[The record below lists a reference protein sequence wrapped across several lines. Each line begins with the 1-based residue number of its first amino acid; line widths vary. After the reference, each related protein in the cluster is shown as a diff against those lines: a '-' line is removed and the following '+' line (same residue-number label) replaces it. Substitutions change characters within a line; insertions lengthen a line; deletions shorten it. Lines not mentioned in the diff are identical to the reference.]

1 MPFPTGKQDTVSTAP
16 VSVQL
21 YTVREALAED
31 PAATFARLAEIGYRS
46 VELFGFVDRAPEFA
60 ELLASSGLTAPS
72 AHASL
77 VDQDV
82 VPVFEAARTLGVTTV
97 IDPFT
102 DPARWTTGDDI
113 AAIAHELNRVSAI
126 AADLGITV
134 GYHNHQFELEAHV
147 DGTTGLEVLADLLD
161 PAVVLELDT
170 YWAAV
175 GGADPIALL
184 GRLGDRVRLIHVKDG
199 DVSMQTQNQTAVGG
213 GRMPVLDILAAAPT
227 ARRVVELDD
236 FAGDMFE
243 AVADSAAYLTA
254 NGEDLA
260 NGVQQ

>member
-1 MPFPTGKQDTVSTAP
+1 MSTAP

-21 YTVREALAED
+21 YTVREALAAD
-31 PAATFARLAEIGYRS
+31 PAATFARLAEIGFRS
-46 VELFGFVDRAPEFA
+46 VELFGFVDRAEQFV
-60 ELLASSGLTAPS
+60 ELLSGSGLDAPS
-72 AHASL
+72 GHASL

-82 VPVFEAARTLGVTTV
+82 VPVFEAARALGMTTV

-113 AAIAHELNRVSAI
+113 AAIAAELNRVAAI
-126 AADLGITV
+126 GADLGITV
-134 GYHNHQFELEAHV
+134 GYHNHQFELEAEV

-161 PAVVLELDT
+161 PSVVLELDT

-175 GGADPIALL
+175 GGADPVALL

-199 DVSMQTQNQTAVGG
+199 DISMNTRNQAAAGE

-227 ARRVVELDD
+227 ARRVVEFDD
-236 FAGDMFE
+236 FDGDMFE
-243 AVADSAAYLTA
+243 AVARSAAYLVSNGEHLA
-254 NGEDLA
+254 NGEHL
-260 NGVQQ
+260 

>member
-1 MPFPTGKQDTVSTAP
+1 MSTAP

-46 VELFGFVDRAPEFA
+46 VELFAFVERAGEFA
-60 ELLASSGLTAPS
+60 DLLAATGLTAPS

-82 VPVFEAARTLGVTTV
+82 VPVFEAARALGISTV

-102 DPARWTTGDDI
+102 DQARWTSAEGI
-113 AAIAHELNRVSAI
+113 AAIAAELNRVSAI

-134 GYHNHQFELEAHV
+134 GYHNHQFELEADI

-175 GGADPIALL
+175 GGADPVALL
-184 GRLGDRVRLIHVKDG
+184 GRLGQRVRLIHVKDG
-199 DVSMQTQNQTAVGG
+199 DVSMTTTNQTAVGA
-213 GRMPVLDILAAAPT
+213 GRMPVLDILAAAPQ

-236 FAGDMFE
+236 FAGDMFD
-243 AVADSAAYLTA
+243 AIADSAAYLTA
-254 NGEDLA
+254 NGEDLT

>member
-1 MPFPTGKQDTVSTAP
+1 VTTAP

-21 YTVREALAED
+21 YTVREALADD
-31 PAATFARLAEIGYRS
+31 PGATFARLAEIGFRS

-60 ELLASSGLTAPS
+60 DLLAASGLTAPS
-72 AHASL
+72 GHASL
-77 VDQDV
+77 VDRDV
-82 VPVFEAARTLGVTTV
+82 VPVFKAALALGVTTV
-97 IDPFT
+97 IDPHT
-102 DPARWTTGDDI
+102 DPERWTTGDDI
-113 AAIAHELNRVSAI
+113 AAIAAELNRVAAI
-126 AADLGITV
+126 GADIGITV

-161 PAVVLELDT
+161 PSVVLELDT

-175 GGADPIALL
+175 GGADPVALL

-199 DVSMQTQNQTAVGG
+199 DISLETTKQTAVGH

-236 FAGDMFE
+236 FTGDMFD

-254 NGEDLA
+254 NGEQL
-260 NGVQQ
+260 

>member
-1 MPFPTGKQDTVSTAP
+1 MSTAP

-31 PAATFARLAEIGYRS
+31 PQGTFDRLAAIGFRS
-46 VELFGFVDRAPEFA
+46 VELFGFVDRAAEFA
-60 ELLASSGLTAPS
+60 DLLAASGLTAPS

-77 VDQDV
+77 VDQDI
-82 VPVFEAARTLGVTTV
+82 VPVFEAAQALGVTTV
-97 IDPFT
+97 IDPYT

-113 AAIAHELNRVSAI
+113 AAIARELNRVSAI
-126 AADLGITV
+126 AADIGITV

-161 PAVVLELDT
+161 PGVVLELDT

-175 GGADPIALL
+175 GGADPVALL

-199 DVSMQTQNQTAVGG
+199 DVSLVTKNQTAVGS

-236 FAGDMFE
+236 FAGEMFD
-243 AVADSAAYLTA
+243 AVTDSAAYLVA
-254 NGEDLA
+254 NGEEL
-260 NGVQQ
+260 

>member
-1 MPFPTGKQDTVSTAP
+1 MSTAP

-21 YTVREALAED
+21 YTVRKALAAD

-46 VELFGFVDRAPEFA
+46 VELFGFVDRAA
-60 ELLASSGLTAPS
+60 EYADLLASSGLSAPS

-82 VPVFEAARTLGVTTV
+82 VPVFEAASTLGITTV
-97 IDPFT
+97 IDPYT
-102 DPARWTTGDDI
+102 DRARWTTGDDI
-113 AAIAHELNRVSAI
+113 AAIAAELNRVSAI

-134 GYHNHQFELEAHV
+134 GYHNHDFELSAYV

-161 PAVVLELDT
+161 PAVVLEVDT

-175 GGADPIALL
+175 GGTDPVALL
-184 GRLGDRVRLIHVKDG
+184 GRLGDRVQLIHVKDG
-199 DVSMQTQNQTAVGG
+199 DISLETKNQTAVGR

-236 FAGDMFE
+236 FAGDMFD
-243 AVADSAAYLTA
+243 AVADSAAYLVS
-254 NGEDLA
+254 NGEQL
-260 NGVQQ
+260 